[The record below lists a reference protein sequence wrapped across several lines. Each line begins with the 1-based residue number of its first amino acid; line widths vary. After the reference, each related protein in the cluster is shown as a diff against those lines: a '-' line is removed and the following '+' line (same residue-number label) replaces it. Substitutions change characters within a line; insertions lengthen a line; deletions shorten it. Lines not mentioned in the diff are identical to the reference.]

1 MRGWLEEISDPVKT
15 AALRSAIRNLEQESI
30 NRNEPYV
37 ATATPGVSYTAV
49 IAASSKQ
56 HVIVFSSDHQVIVA
70 QTQYVTRAD
79 KTKEVHFKAN

>member
-37 ATATPGVSYTAV
+37 ATATPEVSYTRGVQAN
-49 IAASSKQ
+49 
-56 HVIVFSSDHQVIVA
+56 
-70 QTQYVTRAD
+70 
-79 KTKEVHFKAN
+79 EVSPIN